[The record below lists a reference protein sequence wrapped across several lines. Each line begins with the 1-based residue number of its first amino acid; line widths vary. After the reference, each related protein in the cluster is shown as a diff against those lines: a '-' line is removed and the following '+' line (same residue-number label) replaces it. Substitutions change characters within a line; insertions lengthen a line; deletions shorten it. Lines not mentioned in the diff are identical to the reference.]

1 MLRGLSIRDIVLI
14 DSLTLSFGPG
24 LSVLTGETG
33 AGKSI
38 LLDALGLATGARAD
52 SSLVRRGAARGQ
64 AVASFDV
71 GGLEEVHALLESQGI
86 AVEDDLLL
94 MRRVIEADGGSR
106 AFLNDQPCSVGLLR
120 RVGDLL
126 LETHGQHDERGLLD
140 SAGHRALLDLYGG
153 HDALLAATAE
163 AYRRRI
169 EVERRHG
176 EAAAALAAAR
186 ADEDWLGHALSEL
199 DALAP
204 VPGEEARL
212 AERRALAM
220 ASERL
225 AASLAEIMAMAE
237 GDGGIDHGLL
247 QICRRLERLSE
258 AMLADM
264 IAPAVA
270 AFHRAALE
278 AEEGRA
284 VLARVAEA
292 LDFDPREAERIEER
306 LFALR
311 ALARKHRTGVDDL
324 PALRETLKARL
335 AALET
340 GNDSLA
346 ALARERDEAEK
357 AFEQAVAALT
367 EARMAAA
374 RRLDEAVATELPPLR
389 LGKARFRTRITPLER
404 DGWTAEGGEQ
414 VGFEVAT
421 NAGADFGPMIRIAS
435 GGELAR
441 FVLALKVALAARSG
455 VRTLV
460 FDEVDRG
467 IGGATADAVG
477 ERLARLAEGAQ
488 VLVVTH
494 SPQVAARGQNH
505 FLIGKSEQEGAEGP
519 STLTRVELLD
529 DEARREEIARM
540 LSGAEITDAARV
552 AASSLLGASLS

>member
-1 MLRGLSIRDIVLI
+1 
-14 DSLTLSFGPG
+14 
-24 LSVLTGETG
+24 
-33 AGKSI
+33 
-38 LLDALGLATGARAD
+38 
-52 SSLVRRGAARGQ
+52 
-64 AVASFDV
+64 
-71 GGLEEVHALLESQGI
+71 
-86 AVEDDLLL
+86 
-94 MRRVIEADGGSR
+94 
-106 AFLNDQPCSVGLLR
+106 
-120 RVGDLL
+120 
-126 LETHGQHDERGLLD
+126 
-140 SAGHRALLDLYGG
+140 
-153 HDALLAATAE
+153 
-163 AYRRRI
+163 
-169 EVERRHG
+169 
-176 EAAAALAAAR
+176 
-186 ADEDWLGHALSEL
+186 
-199 DALAP
+199 
-204 VPGEEARL
+204 
-212 AERRALAM
+212 
-220 ASERL
+220 
-225 AASLAEIMAMAE
+225 
-237 GDGGIDHGLL
+237 
-247 QICRRLERLSE
+247 
-258 AMLADM
+258 MLADM

-284 VLARVAEA
+284 VLGRVAEA

-324 PALRETLKARL
+324 PALRETLKTRL

-404 DGWTAEGGEQ
+404 DDWTAEGGDQ

-494 SPQVAARGQNH
+494 SPQVAARGQSH

-519 STLTRVELLD
+519 SALTRVELLD